1 MRKFLILPALAGS
14 ALALA
19 ACSSNYAGE
28 GALVGAAGGAAY
40 GAIADKDVAE
50 SAAVGAAAGGVVGA
64 LIKKDGRC
72 YRRDDY
78 GYEYEVR
85 C

>member
-1 MRKFLILPALAGS
+1 MKKYLVLPALAAS
-14 ALALA
+14 ALTLS
-19 ACSSNYAGE
+19 ACATNHAGE
-28 GALVGAAGGAAY
+28 GALVGAAAGAAY
-40 GAIADKDVAE
+40 GAIAEKDVAE
-50 SAAVGAAAGGVVGA
+50 SAAVGAAAGGAIGA

-72 YRRDDY
+72 YRTDRY